1 MYIEFNSYEEYEKN
15 YKRQEEFKKRKEERE
30 NSMPFLDFLKD
41 KYEEVERLYYRN
53 PFNSSYTDARDIIGR
68 IIGRLNKEGEER
80 HLRRTPLSEMQHL
93 TLTEE
98 ILNSFAKNK
107 SDKGKTAV
115 IADFKNNLKQDLEGM
130 ISDRDSPSDL
140 INAV

>member
-1 MYIEFNSYEEYEKN
+1 MYIEFNSYEEYEEH

-41 KYEEVERLYYRN
+41 KYEEVERLYHRN
-53 PFNSSYTDARDIIGR
+53 HSNSSYTDARDIIGR

-98 ILNSFAKNK
+98 ILNSFAKTNRI
-107 SDKGKTAV
+107 KGKAV

-130 ISDRDSPSDL
+130 ISDSESPADL
-140 INAV
+140 INV